1 MSLLRL
7 PLPRSRSRQVALL
20 GCALLVLAAGYGLR
34 HLGVYLAREDP
45 LQKADAIFVFAGTF
59 VERPLEAVD
68 LYREGYAPLIV
79 ITRSKR
85 EQHAYDIARRRGAT
99 LDDEFTVEREV
110 LRQLEVPERAIVAPD
125 KVHDN
130 TAQEAA
136 TMRALAQRERWSRV
150 IVVSSKYHL
159 RRISLA
165 CERALAGTSVQI
177 IRRGTRYDPSV
188 PDRWWQHRADLRW
201 VVSEAP
207 KLLAYA
213 LGVRG

>member
-1 MSLLRL
+1 MGIVV
-7 PLPRSRSRQVALL
+7 VA
-20 GCALLVLAAGYGLR
+20 GTYGLR
-34 HLGVYLAREDP
+34 HLGAFLAGEDP

-68 LYREGYAPLIV
+68 LYREGYAPVIV

-85 EQHAYDIARRRGAT
+85 EQSAYDVARQRGAV

-110 LRQLEVPERAIVAPD
+110 LQQLAVPDSAIIAPD
-125 KVHDN
+125 QVHDN

-136 TMRALAQRERWSRV
+136 TLRSLVQRQRWSRV

-159 RRISLA
+159 RRVSLA
-165 CERALAGTSVQI
+165 CDRALRGTSVQI

-188 PDRWWQHRADLRW
+188 PEHWWRHRADIRW
-201 VVSEAP
+201 VISEAP
-207 KLLAYA
+207 KLLAYS

>member
-1 MSLLRL
+1 MRL
-7 PLPRSRSRQVALL
+7 PFPRSRSGRLGLL
-20 GCALLVLAAGYGLR
+20 AFALLVVILAGYGLR
-34 HLGVYLAREDP
+34 HLGTYLAREDP
-45 LQKADAIFVFAGTF
+45 LQHADAIFVFAGTF

-68 LYREGYAPLIV
+68 LYRKGYAPVVV
-79 ITRSKR
+79 ITRSRR
-85 EQHAYDIARRRGAT
+85 EQKAYDIARSRGAS

-110 LRQLEVPERAIVAPD
+110 LRQLEVPASAIVESD

-136 TMRALAQRERWSRV
+136 TLRMLAQRERWSRV

-159 RRISLA
+159 RRVSLA

-188 PDRWWQHRADLRW
+188 PDRWWQHRADIRW

-207 KLLAYA
+207 KLLMYA

>member
-1 MSLLRL
+1 MRL
-7 PLPRSRSRQVALL
+7 PFRLSRSRRVALL
-20 GCALLVLAAGYGLR
+20 AFAALAVIAAGYSLA
-34 HLGVYLAREDP
+34 HLGTFLAREDP

-68 LYREGYAPLIV
+68 LYREGYAPLVV

-85 EQHAYDIARRRGAT
+85 EAHAYDIARSRGAT
-99 LDDEFTVEREV
+99 LDEEFTVERDV
-110 LRQLEVPERAIVAPD
+110 LRQLAIPDSAIIAPD
-125 KVHDN
+125 QVHDN

-136 TMRALAQRERWSRV
+136 TLRALVQRERWSRV

-159 RRISLA
+159 RRASLA
-165 CERALAGTSVQI
+165 CERAMAGTSVQI

-188 PDRWWQHRADLRW
+188 PDEWWRRRADIRW

-207 KLLAYA
+207 KLLLYA
-213 LGVRG
+213 LGVGG

>member
-1 MSLLRL
+1 M
-7 PLPRSRSRQVALL
+7 
-20 GCALLVLAAGYGLR
+20 LAGGFGLT
-34 HLGVYLAREDP
+34 HLGAFLAREDP

-68 LYREGYAPLIV
+68 LYREGYAPVVV

-85 EQHAYDIARRRGAT
+85 EQQAYDIARSRGAT
-99 LDDEFTVEREV
+99 LDDEFTVERDV
-110 LRQLEVPERAIVAPD
+110 LRQLSVPDSAIVAPD
-125 KVHDN
+125 TVHDN

-136 TMRALAQRERWSRV
+136 TLRGLVQRKGWARV

-159 RRISLA
+159 RRVSLA
-165 CERALAGTSVQI
+165 CERALSGTSVQI
-177 IRRGTRYDPSV
+177 IRRGTRYDPSM
-188 PDRWWQHRADLRW
+188 PERWWRRRADIRW

-207 KLLAYA
+207 KLLLYA